1 MKASME
7 TMLSWARFWPAILHA
22 ILAAH
27 CVFAYTVYLTF
38 PYENGVEYRVTNN
51 LSHIGVLA
59 PDGHAIVDY
68 WVPLECDASVVQAF
82 KRPPHIV
89 VEVPCSDDPVY
100 YTNSIVV

>member
-68 WVPLECDASVVQAF
+68 WVP
-82 KRPPHIV
+82 
-89 VEVPCSDDPVY
+89 
-100 YTNSIVV
+100 

>member
-1 MKASME
+1 M
-7 TMLSWARFWPAILHA
+7 
-22 ILAAH
+22 AAH
-27 CVFAYTVYLTF
+27 CVLAYTVYLTF

-82 KRPPHIV
+82 KRRPT
-89 VEVPCSDDPVY
+89 SWSSPVLGRPRLLHKLDRRVSY
-100 YTNSIVV
+100 VYIF